1 MIILSLIH
9 DPTSSLD
16 LIDLMQEIFKTAEN
30 ILYVLTST
38 TDTIDSIK
46 FEDQQFINQYLGY
59 AKNVMGSPLYTLFTS
74 MVLASI
80 GLSIFTYFLKGLR
93 YIKALLPW

>member
-1 MIILSLIH
+1 MILALLH
-9 DPTSSLD
+9 NPTGPLELLD
-16 LIDLMQEIFKTAEN
+16 LMKEILKTAEN
-30 ILYVLTST
+30 ILFVLTST
-38 TDTIDSIK
+38 TDTIDAIT
-46 FEDQQFINQYLGY
+46 FDEQDFINQYLGY
-59 AKNVMGSPLYTLFTS
+59 AKNAMGAPLYTLFTS